1 MEPPTNRSNQ
11 ILDDRFI
18 LPVPFFRVNTQ
29 WFEAIVH
36 GKCVETSLNSLR
48 GHGQSLG
55 VLGTLHLFFAGLQIP
70 LIQYIQL
77 LPKKRKDQFLPV
89 EALPS
94 GLSNYLSHGNVP
106 NHDTHDP
113 VFLCPSYYETW
124 SVHQV
129 ALQIFPEHLE
139 TYHLHART
147 KHIYIYNYIHIYIII
162 YI

>member
-36 GKCVETSLNSLR
+36 GKCVETSLNSVR

-77 LPKKRKDQFLPV
+77 IPKKRQDQFLPV

-94 GLSNYLSHGNVP
+94 GLSISAMAMCQTMTP
-106 NHDTHDP
+106 MTQF
-113 VFLCPSYYETW
+113 FLCPSNYETC

-129 ALQIFPEHLE
+129 ALQIFQNTQKHI
-139 TYHLHART
+139 TYMPAPN
-147 KHIYIYNYIHIYIII
+147 IYIYI
-162 YI
+162 